1 MKGAE
6 TKNVLLAIDNLYQS
20 ENNIIIV
27 LVSRIP
33 NRHNG
38 KNIIIHFQHLIP
50 QIWIFY
56 WDVESPFV
64 FLVTF
69 PHQYHKLKFCILYK
83 LKNCSRWHF
92 DDDHKQLSY
101 YLLET
106 WCSDDVMRN
115 KKLSP
120 RNHQYCTLNN
130 IQLWIRRDTPY
141 LFPRL

>member
-6 TKNVLLAIDNLYQS
+6 TKNVLLAIDNLYQF
-20 ENNIIIV
+20 ENNIIIA
-27 LVSRIP
+27 LVRETYIIKKYYYTFSTSHTS
-33 NRHNG
+33 NL
-38 KNIIIHFQHLIP
+38 NILLGCRVTLRF
-50 QIWIFY
+50 
-56 WDVESPFV
+56 